1 MKEIPPFYA
10 ALLSS
15 AGPATLSVLSKDGSI
30 QSGLVWPDYDG
41 EFIKL
46 NMLRGSPKERSIVRE
61 GRATLLVAHRTN
73 ENMYI
78 SVRCEL
84 HEITAVGAI
93 EHLDM
98 LTQRNMGLAQWY
110 GRVEAEGSESQH
122 RRVLVFLRPVR
133 VYHT

>member
-1 MKEIPPFYA
+1 M
-10 ALLSS
+10 
-15 AGPATLSVLSKDGSI
+15 
-30 QSGLVWPDYDG
+30 
-41 EFIKL
+41 
-46 NMLRGSPKERSIVRE
+46 RE